1 MAKPEELDLA
11 DKEKDEG
18 KEKSGKKKSKV
29 LLIVLISLLSVTMLS
44 GAVVGTMW
52 ATGFFSAKNKAA
64 EEGDAA
70 DAGDE
75 EAAKEEEE
83 EKERL
88 PASYLPLDPPFV
100 VNFDGQGKARFLQ
113 IAIEVMGRDQK
124 KMDEAK
130 RHIPAIRN
138 ALVILFSSQ
147 TYESV
152 STMEGKEKLR
162 QEALGKIQGILDEE
176 VGEPVVE
183 NVFITSL
190 VMQ

>member
-11 DKEKDEG
+11 DKDKKEEG
-18 KEKSGKKKSKV
+18 GKKKSKL
-29 LLIVLISLLSVTMLS
+29 LLIVLISLLGVTLLS

-52 ATGFFSAKNKAA
+52 ATGFFNSKDKV
-64 EEGDAA
+64 A
-70 DAGDE
+70 DGDE
-75 EAAKEEEE
+75 EDAEEEE
-83 EKERL
+83 EKEKL
-88 PASYLPLDPPFV
+88 PAFYMPLDPPFV

-113 IAIEVMGRDQK
+113 IAIEVMGRDGKQL
-124 KMDEAK
+124 DEAK

-147 TYESV
+147 TYETV
-152 STMEGKEKLR
+152 STSEGKEKLR
-162 QEALGKIQGILDEE
+162 LEALAKIQGILNEE
-176 VGEPVVE
+176 MGKPVVE